1 MNKSIDWS
9 EWILQKN
16 NEAKQEEL
24 KKSDFV
30 STDILKKGAP
40 AVAPTAPP
48 EGGDDSDS
56 PKKGKSVFSMDHVNQ
71 VAAMSNHAEAK
82 KLAHSAVDSSNAN
95 PENKKKIKLMIDRSK
110 SPAHL
115 AQAMAIIS

>member
-1 MNKSIDWS
+1 MSDRIDWS

-30 STDILKKGAP
+30 SKDILKKGAP

-48 EGGDDSDS
+48 EGGDGSDS
-56 PKKGKSVFSMDHVNQ
+56 PKKGKSV
-71 VAAMSNHAEAK
+71 
-82 KLAHSAVDSSNAN
+82 LAW
-95 PENKKKIKLMIDRSK
+95 IM
-110 SPAHL
+110 
-115 AQAMAIIS
+115 